1 MDNEKTNEL
10 KIALDETT
18 AQGIYSNL
26 AILAHSSSEFII
38 DFVRVVPG
46 VKSAKV
52 QSRIIMTPEHTKRL
66 LRALEDNIRRY
77 EAQHGEIRLPEQRT
91 FNMMDVLKKGEA

>member
-1 MDNEKTNEL
+1 MEEKKENQFNIEL
-10 KIALDETT
+10 PADVSE
-18 AQGIYSNL
+18 GIYSNL
-26 AILAHSSSEFII
+26 VLISHSTSEYILDFIRI
-38 DFVRVVPG
+38 MPG
-46 VKSAKV
+46 KPKGTVK
-52 QSRIIMTPEHTKRL
+52 SRIIMTPEHTKRL

>member
-26 AILAHSSSEFII
+26 AIIAHSSSEFIM